1 MLELLTRQDRRC
13 FPRGGRA
20 CLYAGRQQIR
30 LISPVDHGIRITRYL
45 RDGESF
51 QRGHSSYPIPGHT
64 EGSAARLARERSTLE
79 TALILVRTEA
89 CSRQE
94 HS

>member
-1 MLELLTRQDRRC
+1 MMT
-13 FPRGGRA
+13 
-20 CLYAGRQQIR
+20 
-30 LISPVDHGIRITRYL
+30 
-45 RDGESF
+45 
-51 QRGHSSYPIPGHT
+51 SYPIPGHT